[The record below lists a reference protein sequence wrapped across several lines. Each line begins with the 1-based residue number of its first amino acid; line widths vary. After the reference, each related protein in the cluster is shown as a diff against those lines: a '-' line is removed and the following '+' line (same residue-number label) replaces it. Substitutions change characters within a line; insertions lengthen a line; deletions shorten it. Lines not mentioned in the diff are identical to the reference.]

1 MPEIIPK
8 IKTAIILLI
17 MGLLFASLVTV
28 LVVGIS
34 YSGDTEVTISQFALL
49 VGEIFLP
56 VPVIFWAKR
65 MKSSYKKFFRLKPV
79 SQASLLS
86 AIPLGIGLTIITD
99 ELDRIAQMIHPV
111 PESFSQINEIMIIKG
126 PTSALFI
133 IGVVII
139 LAPFVE
145 EIIFRGFFQRVLEY
159 RLKDVTKAVLFSALT
174 FAIVHF
180 NPWWVIQIYL
190 IGLFLGYV
198 AWRTNS
204 IWISFFLH
212 ALNNGVA
219 VWFAH
224 QTPESISWYEWR
236 GHTSPFILIIGV
248 VLFYVGIRLFISVT
262 PISQRTEEVVNIED
276 IYGSSSKLKL

>member
-56 VPVIFWAKR
+56 VPVIFWARR

-86 AIPLGIGLTIITD
+86 AIPLGIGLTIIID

-111 PESFSQINEIMIIKG
+111 PESISQINEIMIIKG

-145 EIIFRGFFQRVLEY
+145 EIIFRGFFSKSTRVQIKGCYKSRTFFCAYICYCTFQPMVGDSDIFNRAFLRICCLE
-159 RLKDVTKAVLFSALT
+159 DQF
-174 FAIVHF
+174 
-180 NPWWVIQIYL
+180 YL
-190 IGLFLGYV
+190 DI
-198 AWRTNS
+198 
-204 IWISFFLH
+204 
-212 ALNNGVA
+212 
-219 VWFAH
+219 
-224 QTPESISWYEWR
+224 
-236 GHTSPFILIIGV
+236 ILST
-248 VLFYVGIRLFISVT
+248 R
-262 PISQRTEEVVNIED
+262 IE
-276 IYGSSSKLKL
+276 